1 MRGKK
6 PINPATAEQK
16 GIASKDKKASA
27 PAGPPVV
34 DEKAPVPGSVSIF
47 GAFLSGTY
55 RQARVMRKHVLKL
68 FNHQRDIL
76 PAADVAAIEGALQEL
91 DHRIATRCDEP
102 AVENAMENLGDVAGD
117 RIKTYPNAS

>member
-1 MRGKK
+1 MSKK
-6 PINPATAEQK
+6 PNNPASAEQK
-16 GIASKDKKASA
+16 GSESRDKASA
-27 PAGPPVV
+27 PTAPPV
-34 DEKAPVPGSVSIF
+34 ANQTPPVPGSVSIF

-117 RIKTYPNAS
+117 R